1 MAKNNNYLTKSEEEL
16 MELFWE
22 RKEALTSVEILKTA
36 VNHSWNSSYLHI
48 MLRSLL
54 KKGMIEVCG
63 TVQYGTQYAREFVPL
78 MTKEEYAAKI
88 VMSKGLDK
96 ASIAKVATAM
106 VKEVEGET
114 KSCLI
119 EELEKII
126 EELRDEE
133 DKEI

>member
-1 MAKNNNYLTKSEEEL
+1 MAKNNNYLTKGEEEL

-96 ASIAKVATAM
+96 ASIAKV
-106 VKEVEGET
+106 KEVEGET

>member
-1 MAKNNNYLTKSEEEL
+1 MAKKKSYLTGSEEEL
-16 MELFWE
+16 MELFWD
-22 RKEALTSVEILKTA
+22 RKQALTSVEILKT
-36 VNHSWNSSYLHI
+36 VENHSWNDSYLHI

-63 TVQYGTQYAREFVPL
+63 MVQHGTQYARQFVPV

-96 ASIAKVATAM
+96 SSVAKVAVAM
-106 VKEVEGET
+106 VKETEGEL
-114 KSCLI
+114 KEDLI

-126 EELRDEE
+126 EELRGGE
-133 DKEI
+133 DKEV

>member
-1 MAKNNNYLTKSEEEL
+1 MAKKGNYLTGSEEEL
-16 MELFWE
+16 MELFWS
-22 RKEALTSVEILKTA
+22 RKEALTSVEILEVA

-63 TVQYGTQYAREFVPL
+63 TVQYGTQYARQFVPL

-96 ASIAKVATAM
+96 SSVAKVAVAM
-106 VKEVEGET
+106 VKEVAGDGKEG
-114 KSCLI
+114 LI
-119 EELEKII
+119 DELEKII
-126 EELRDEE
+126 EELKEE
-133 DKEI
+133 NKEM